1 MGGLRKTWS
10 WHRVAVLM
18 LATIYDMNG
27 ANPKCEWFTTD
38 LSWGWRTPTSAP
50 SNSITKVLN
59 HWIGGGSDH
68 IKTSKLGILNVL
80 EGTCNQ
86 PSGDMNFRGTCYP
99 IQKTERIQQKHPK
112 YPSKIRKRR
121 KHQPCSLPNGGVLK
135 CGYHHFRKPPK
146 AAKPLEHPWTKA
158 PVGHW
163 PTPNSA
169 CGCGPHQVSLEK
181 GPQHGTYIQA

>member
-1 MGGLRKTWS
+1 METHQMGGLRKTWS

-99 IQKTERIQQKHPK
+99 IQKNRKDPTKT
-112 YPSKIRKRR
+112 SKISI
-121 KHQPCSLPNGGVLK
+121 QN
-135 CGYHHFRKPPK
+135 PK
-146 AAKPLEHPWTKA
+146 KKKTSALFLAKWRCPKMR
-158 PVGHW
+158 
-163 PTPNSA
+163 
-169 CGCGPHQVSLEK
+169 VS
-181 GPQHGTYIQA
+181 PF